1 MFREKDTEQD
11 LLIVEELQKILKE
24 KLGRKGIVLEINLE
38 RNISRE
44 AALHWI
50 DQIRRN
56 GLDSSFIHHR
66 ETDELLLKK
75 LNQLIKSM

>member
-56 GLDSSFIHHR
+56 GLDSSFIHRR
-66 ETDELLLKK
+66 ESDELLVKK
-75 LNQLIKSM
+75 LGELIESM